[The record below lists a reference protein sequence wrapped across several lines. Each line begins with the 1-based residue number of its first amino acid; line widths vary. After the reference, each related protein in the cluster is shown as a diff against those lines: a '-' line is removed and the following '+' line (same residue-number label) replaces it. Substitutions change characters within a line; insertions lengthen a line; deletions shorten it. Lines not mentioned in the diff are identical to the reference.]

1 MPSKVPFQVV
11 YSSSAD
17 DNHLEKELELHSP
30 TTKGWQSSRFCLYP
44 QELVLL
50 MKEPIRVR
58 KLQLLSHQF
67 MISSKVEVLI
77 SKVPAGQP
85 PSLLTS
91 KFKRLGYVGLSD
103 NENTDFKARELKSI
117 HLDAEGHFV
126 KLILHKNHVNKYNIY
141 NQVGLVAVNVIGD
154 RLNTP
159 YDPLDPDPLKNVDSL
174 VQGYMSPNSNNGP
187 VWGRINKP
195 DYISRMDDL
204 AFDMYQDAETAALI
218 RKLDDKKREAVRQ
231 ERYDYAKKL
240 TAVISDLYKVGEKL
254 GRYEVEKKKAV
265 ELEDYDLAME
275 KKKQSDEFRLYVYK
289 QLDIQELLELD
300 GRRAHE
306 HRPINITP
314 PPLPPIAKDQNR
326 QTPPLRHQEEERR
339 TPTPPLLAPIKQQL
353 SSREDTPP
361 VLSPQR
367 DDDADDRPLPALNKR
382 SPEAEPEVESPK
394 ENAANS
400 GDGPEPL
407 KENDLR
413 TASFVIEVFGEDLVQ
428 HAYSKQW
435 KYRQEAMENLE
446 KEMSSDI
453 PELAADKDPKTVVK
467 AAVFLIQK
475 GIKDQVFS
483 VFNACLEVLR
493 SLIKTYIPRHRIVK
507 SEMSHVA
514 EKTTPPLLTKSGE
527 MAARSRDAATAMIME
542 LAVHK
547 DIKPLGVIPDHAT
560 RPFKSKHQVAP
571 RMYKSRIEIIEKLL
585 AVLELDSDKPGS
597 LSTGNIMR
605 VVLPALEHTS
615 GDVRDPASRLVLELY
630 KKVKDT
636 VRGYLPPDEPATR
649 KNPLYRNLFD
659 GFDKIDGKPTEAER
673 RAQAKAATANSEKAK
688 QAEIAALQAQLQALR
703 DMAGESDKAGSSKPG
718 KEEQVDVDRMCI
730 FCGEKNE
737 SFTEEMLDMHY
748 WKSCPMLKRCDHC
761 AQVTEISGV
770 SEHLLTECD
779 SSDKFAQCPRC
790 KEAVLKADLEEHF
803 AEKKCSQAKGPRCV
817 LCNKTLGKGD
827 EVWSKHLKEECAPN
841 KARLQQQLVSKA
853 PSQASLRSTRGRGGK
868 TTPLG
873 RGAGK
878 GRGRRGGAMPR

>member
-1 MPSKVPFQVV
+1 MPTKIPFQVV

-17 DNHLEKELELHSP
+17 DNHREKELEFHSP

-50 MKEPIRVR
+50 MKEPVRIR
-58 KLQLLSHQF
+58 KLQILSHQF

-77 SKVPAGQP
+77 SKVPSGQS

-103 NENTDFKARELKSI
+103 NGKTDFKARELKSI

-126 KLILHKNHVNKYNIY
+126 KLVLHKNHVNKYNIY

-154 RLNTP
+154 RLDTP
-159 YDPLDPDPLKNVDSL
+159 YDPGDFDSLKNVDSV
-174 VQGYMSPNSNNGP
+174 VQGYISPNAVSGP

-204 AFDMYQDAETAALI
+204 AFDMYQDPETAALI
-218 RKLDDKKREAVRQ
+218 RKLDDRKREAVKE

-254 GRYEVEKKKAV
+254 GKYEAEKKKAV

-275 KKKQSDEFRLYVYK
+275 KKRQSDEFRLYVYK

-300 GRRAHE
+300 GRKTHE
-306 HRPINITP
+306 HRPINLTP
-314 PPLPPIAKDQNR
+314 PPLPPIATDQNR
-326 QTPPLRHQEEERR
+326 LPPTPQRQEEERD
-339 TPTPPLLAPIKQQL
+339 TPPLLAPIKRQP
-353 SSREDTPP
+353 SAREDTPP
-361 VLSPQR
+361 LISPR
-367 DDDADDRPLPALNKR
+367 KDDDADDRPLPALNKR
-382 SPEAEPEVESPK
+382 SLEADQEVEGTK
-394 ENAANS
+394 EPPGNT
-400 GDGPEPL
+400 DGPEPL

-413 TASFVIEVFGEDLVQ
+413 TVGFVIEVFGEDLVQ

-435 KYRQEAMENLE
+435 KYRQEAMENVE
-446 KEMSSDI
+446 KEMSSDTPQLI
-453 PELAADKDPKTVVK
+453 SDKDPKAVVK
-467 AAVFLIQK
+467 ATVFLVQK

-483 VFNACLEVLR
+483 VFSESLEVLR
-493 SLIKTYIPRHRIVK
+493 SLVKTYIPRHKLAK
-507 SEMSHVA
+507 SEISHVA

-527 MAARSRDAATAMIME
+527 MAARSRDVATAMIME

-547 DIKPLGVIPDHAT
+547 DIKLLGVLPDHAT
-560 RPFKSKHQVAP
+560 RPFKAKHQVSP

-585 AVLELDSDKPGS
+585 GVLELDSDKPGS

-615 GDVRDPASRLVLELY
+615 GDVRDPACRLVLELY

-636 VRGYLPPDEPATR
+636 VRDYLPPDEPATR

-659 GFDKIDGKPTEAER
+659 GFDRIDGKPTEAER
-673 RAQAKAATANSEKAK
+673 KAQAKTAAANSEKAK

-703 DMAGESDKAGSSKPG
+703 DMAGESNKAENSKPT
-718 KEEQVDVDRMCI
+718 KEEQIDVDRMCI
-730 FCGEKNE
+730 FCGEQNE
-737 SFTEEMLDMHY
+737 SFTEEMLDVHY

-761 AQVTEISGV
+761 AQVIEISGV
-770 SEHLLTECD
+770 SEHLLTECE
-779 SSDKFAQCPRC
+779 SKGKFSQCPRC
-790 KEAVLKADLEEHF
+790 KEAVLKVDLEEHV
-803 AEKKCSQAKGPRCV
+803 AKKSCSPSKGPRCI

-827 EVWSKHLKEECAPN
+827 EAWSKHLKEECAPN
-841 KARLQQQLVSKA
+841 KARLQQQSASKA

-878 GRGRRGGAMPR
+878 GRGKIGTSLPR

>member
-1 MPSKVPFQVV
+1 M
-11 YSSSAD
+11 
-17 DNHLEKELELHSP
+17 NEP
-30 TTKGWQSSRFCLYP
+30 T
-44 QELVLL
+44 
-50 MKEPIRVR
+50 RVR

-77 SKVPAGQP
+77 SQVPAGHS

-103 NENTDFKARELKSI
+103 NESTGFKARELKSI
-117 HLDAEGHFV
+117 HLDAEGHFM
-126 KLILHKNHVNKYNIY
+126 KLVLHKNHVNKYNIY

-154 RLNTP
+154 RLD
-159 YDPLDPDPLKNVDSL
+159 DPLDPNPLKNVDSL
-174 VQGYMSPNSNNGP
+174 LQGYMNPNSNQGP

-195 DYISRMDDL
+195 DYISRLDDL
-204 AFDMYQDAETAALI
+204 SFDMYQDPETAALI
-218 RKLDDKKREAVRQ
+218 RKLNDKKQEAVQQ

-240 TAVISDLYKVGEKL
+240 TAVISDLYKVGERL

-265 ELEDYDLAME
+265 EMENYDLAME
-275 KKKQSDEFRLYVYK
+275 KKRQSDEFRLYVYK

-300 GRRAHE
+300 GRLSHE
-306 HRPINITP
+306 HKPINMTP
-314 PPLPPIAKDQNR
+314 PPLPPIATDHSR
-326 QTPPLRHQEEERR
+326 QPPPPQHQEEDKR
-339 TPTPPLLAPIKQQL
+339 TPLPLAPI
-353 SSREDTPP
+353 RERYSPQEETPP
-361 VLSPQR
+361 AISLR
-367 DDDADDRPLPALNKR
+367 KEDLADDRPLPALNNKR
-382 SPEAEPEVESPK
+382 PTEIEQEGESPT
-394 ENAANS
+394 ENVTNS
-400 GDGPEPL
+400 DGPEPL

-413 TASFVIEVFGEDLVQ
+413 TASLIIEVFGENLVQ

-435 KYRQEAMENLE
+435 KYRQEAMENVD
-446 KEMSSDI
+446 KELTADT
-453 PELAADKDPKTVVK
+453 PELTSDKDPKTVVK
-467 AAVFLIQK
+467 ATVFLIQK
-475 GIKDQVFS
+475 RINDQVFS
-483 VFNACLEVLR
+483 VFNTCLVVLR
-493 SLIKTYIPRHRIVK
+493 SLIKTYIPHHKIVK
-507 SEMSHVA
+507 SEMSHVL
-514 EKTTPPLLTKSGE
+514 EKVTPPLLTKSGE
-527 MAARSRDAATAMIME
+527 MAARSRDAATAMILE

-547 DIKPLGVIPDHAT
+547 DIKPLGVIPDIVT
-560 RPFKSKHQVAP
+560 RPFKGKQQVTA
-571 RMYKSRIEIIEKLL
+571 RMYKSRIEIIEKLVG
-585 AVLELDSDKPGS
+585 VLELDSDKNGS

-615 GDVRDPASRLVLELY
+615 GDVRDPACRLILELY
-630 KKVKDT
+630 RKVKDK
-636 VRGYLPPDEPATR
+636 VRDYLPPDEPATR

-673 RAQAKAATANSEKAK
+673 RAQAKAATENSEKAK

-703 DMAGESDKAGSSKPG
+703 DMAGATSAKPASSKPA
-718 KEEQVDVDRMCI
+718 KDELVDVDRMCI
-730 FCGEKNE
+730 FCGETNQ

-761 AQVTEISGV
+761 AQVIEISGV
-770 SEHLLTECD
+770 SEHLLTECE

-790 KEAVLKADLEEHF
+790 KEAIPKEDLDEHF
-803 AEKKCSQAKGPRCV
+803 AEKSCQASKGPRCI
-817 LCNKTLGKGD
+817 LCNKVLGNGD

-841 KARLQQQLVSKA
+841 KARLQQQSAASKA

>member
-1 MPSKVPFQVV
+1 MKTQT
-11 YSSSAD
+11 
-17 DNHLEKELELHSP
+17 LRQEK
-30 TTKGWQSSRFCLYP
+30 
-44 QELVLL
+44 
-50 MKEPIRVR
+50 
-58 KLQLLSHQF
+58 
-67 MISSKVEVLI
+67 
-77 SKVPAGQP
+77 
-85 PSLLTS
+85 
-91 KFKRLGYVGLSD
+91 
-103 NENTDFKARELKSI
+103 LKSI

-126 KLILHKNHVNKYNIY
+126 KLILHKNHVNKYNMY

-154 RLNTP
+154 RLDTP

-174 VQGYMSPNSNNGP
+174 VQGYMNPNSSNGP

-204 AFDMYQDAETAALI
+204 AFDMYQDPETAALI
-218 RKLDDKKREAVRQ
+218 RKLDDRKREAVQQ

-275 KKKQSDEFRLYVYK
+275 KKRQGDEFRLYVYK
-289 QLDIQELLELD
+289 QLDIQETT
-300 GRRAHE
+300 GTRWA
-306 HRPINITP
+306 P
-314 PPLPPIAKDQNR
+314 PPLPPIVTDHHR
-326 QTPPLRHQEEERR
+326 QPPLPRHQEEERR
-339 TPTPPLLAPIKQQL
+339 TPPLLSPIRQQL
-353 SSREDTPP
+353 SPREEDTPS
-361 VLSPQR
+361 VMSPR
-367 DDDADDRPLPALNKR
+367 KDDDVDDRPLPALNKR
-382 SPEAEPEVESPK
+382 SPEAEQETVESPRDNS
-394 ENAANS
+394 EAA
-400 GDGPEPL
+400 G
-407 KENDLR
+407 
-413 TASFVIEVFGEDLVQ
+413 FVIEVFGEDLVQ

-446 KEMSSDI
+446 RELSSDTA
-453 PELAADKDPKTVVK
+453 ELTSDKDPKTVVK

-483 VFNACLEVLR
+483 VFNACLEALR
-493 SLIKTYIPRHRIVK
+493 SLVKTYIPRHKIVK

-514 EKTTPPLLTKSGE
+514 EKTTPPLLAKLGE

-547 DIKPLGVIPDHAT
+547 DIKPAGVIADHAT

-585 AVLELDSDKPGS
+585 GVLELDSDKPGS

-605 VVLPALEHTS
+605 IVLPALEHTS
-615 GDVRDPASRLVLELY
+615 GDVRDPASRLILELY

-636 VRGYLPPDEPATR
+636 VRDYLPPDEPATR

-673 RAQAKAATANSEKAK
+673 RAQAKAATATSEKAK

-703 DMAGESDKAGSSKPG
+703 DMAGESSKPSNSKPA

-737 SFTEEMLDMHY
+737 SFTEEMLDIHY

-770 SEHLLTECD
+770 NEHLLTECD

-790 KEAVLKADLEEHF
+790 KEAVLKADLEEHY
-803 AEKKCSQAKGPRCV
+803 AANNCSPAKGPRCI
-817 LCNKTLGKGD
+817 LCGKTLGKGD
-827 EVWSKHLKEECAPN
+827 EVWSKHLKEDCAPN
-841 KARLQQQLVSKA
+841 KARLQQQIVSKA

-878 GRGRRGGAMPR
+878 GGRGEEGPCRGDKRTRRGKDENNKSHRDNGN

>member
-1 MPSKVPFQVV
+1 MPTKIPFQVV

-17 DNHLEKELELHSP
+17 DNHREKELEFHSP

-50 MKEPIRVR
+50 MKESVRIR
-58 KLQLLSHQF
+58 KLQILSHQF

-77 SKVPAGQP
+77 SKVPSGQS

-91 KFKRLGYVGLSD
+91 KFQRLGYVGLSN

-126 KLILHKNHVNKYNIY
+126 KLVLHKNHVNKYNIY

-154 RLNTP
+154 RLDTP
-159 YDPLDPDPLKNVDSL
+159 FDPVDSDSL
-174 VQGYMSPNSNNGP
+174 KHVDSVVQGYMSPNAVNGP

-218 RKLDDKKREAVRQ
+218 RKLDERKRGAVKE

-254 GRYEVEKKKAV
+254 GKYEAEKKKAV
-265 ELEDYDLAME
+265 ELEDFDLAME
-275 KKKQSDEFRLYVYK
+275 KKRQSDEFRLYVYK

-300 GRRAHE
+300 GRKIHE
-306 HRPINITP
+306 HRSINITP
-314 PPLPPIAKDQNR
+314 PPLPPIATDQNR
-326 QTPPLRHQEEERR
+326 QHPPPHHHEEGRN
-339 TPTPPLLAPIKQQL
+339 TPPLLAPIKRQP
-353 SSREDTPP
+353 SPREDTPP
-361 VLSPQR
+361 LISPR
-367 DDDADDRPLPALNKR
+367 KDDDADDRPLPALNKR
-382 SPEAEPEVESPK
+382 PLEADQEVEGVK
-394 ENAANS
+394 EPPENT
-400 GDGPEPL
+400 DGPEPL

-413 TASFVIEVFGEDLVQ
+413 TAGFVIEIFGEDLVQ

-435 KYRQEAMENLE
+435 KYRQEAMENVE
-446 KEMSSDI
+446 KEMSSDTPQLI
-453 PELAADKDPKTVVK
+453 SDKDPKAVVK
-467 AAVFLIQK
+467 ATVFLVQK

-483 VFNACLEVLR
+483 VFSVSLEVLR
-493 SLIKTYIPRHRIVK
+493 SLVKTYIPQHKLAK
-507 SEMSHVA
+507 SEISHVA

-527 MAARSRDAATAMIME
+527 MAARSRDVATAMIME

-547 DIKPLGVIPDHAT
+547 DIKLLGVIPDHAT
-560 RPFKSKHQVAP
+560 RPFKAKQQVSP
-571 RMYKSRIEIIEKLL
+571 RMYKSRIEIIERLL
-585 AVLELDSDKPGS
+585 GVLELDSDKPGS

-605 VVLPALEHTS
+605 IVLPALEHTS

-630 KKVKDT
+630 KKVKDA
-636 VRGYLPPDEPATR
+636 VRDYLPPDEPATR

-659 GFDKIDGKPTEAER
+659 GFDRIDGKPTEAER
-673 RAQAKAATANSEKAK
+673 KAKAKTAAANSEKAK
-688 QAEIAALQAQLQALR
+688 QAEIAALQAQLQTLR
-703 DMAGESDKAGSSKPG
+703 DMAGESNKAGNSKPA
-718 KEEQVDVDRMCI
+718 KEEQIAVDRMCI

-761 AQVTEISGV
+761 AQVIEISGV
-770 SEHLLTECD
+770 SEHLLTECE
-779 SSDKFAQCPRC
+779 SSGKFSQCPRC
-790 KEAVLKADLEEHF
+790 KDAVLKVDLEEHF
-803 AEKKCSQAKGPRCV
+803 AKKKCSPSQGPRCV

-827 EVWSKHLKEECAPN
+827 EAWSKHLKEECAPN
-841 KARLQQQLVSKA
+841 KARLQQQSVSKA

-873 RGAGK
+873 RGVGK
-878 GRGRRGGAMPR
+878 GRGKGGVVKLR